1 MIVDDSFNYH
11 SLSLTIMFAIKR
23 SMIVHDSLSKSRNVL
38 ASPRAIVNKYGRA
51 LNFVTK
57 MAVYQP
63 RGAAIATILVTV
75 MQDDIC
81 EELLGRHKRGRTKE
95 WIRRRDEK
103 GMYRCISNY
112 HSTSR
117 CLFFFGDSFRFS
129 HLRAFSVTVVRIFV
143 QIIALL
149 FFTERWQYG
158 CHMDCIEPALVTPRW
173 QKNYRALSSAQSNG
187 KNYHELSCR
196 I

>member
-38 ASPRAIVNKYGRA
+38 ASPRAIVNKYGGA

-117 CLFFFGDSFRFS
+117 CLFFLYIFFAFLTFALSASLSSQYSFKLLLCCS
-129 HLRAFSVTVVRIFV
+129 SQNDGNAVAIW
-143 QIIALL
+143 IALSPPWL
-149 FFTERWQYG
+149 PPLTE
-158 CHMDCIEPALVTPRW
+158 
-173 QKNYRALSSAQSNG
+173 K
-187 KNYHELSCR
+187 LSCTIIR
-196 I
+196 SVKREKLS